1 MYYFINFGWD
11 YYGVF
16 LFIIVLMF
24 LVALGDYLEKILS
37 WVKLQWKEASPL
49 KKIYIAFAG
58 VIGFA
63 LFVLFFVLYS
73 QLILIPFSL
82 SSITISDL
90 NAGFALA
97 FLGTITG
104 GVAIFTGFIAI
115 LRTEINERQSQ
126 AAESRSQAAH
136 DQNEIAKRLNDL
148 TEQNNDLIER
158 QNDLTERK
166 NDLAEQQNKLTTEG
180 RKTTERQADVA
191 EKQAKIAEKQ
201 AAAAEKQADTAE
213 KGFLD
218 GRFNNAIEGL
228 GKNNKKGEPI
238 LEIRIAALYILEGI
252 AQKNI
257 SDHIRIME
265 TLCAYIQQNSPRD
278 IEKETQNVSK
288 PLRTDIQVALNIIGR
303 HYSWSENKKRM
314 KIELDQKY
322 YITLWDC
329 NLDGASFSDGNFN
342 NARFNRSNLRNANF
356 SHTKLVD
363 ARFPRTNLRNAMF
376 FNTDMSDVKIRY
388 ANLSNAKIHG
398 TNMSNAA
405 TDYLYAY
412 TADFSDNTNIT
423 QEQIDVMY
431 CGIGVKIPN
440 GLTRPDHWTEDN
452 LSYADFMETYREWL
466 KRNGKKLEN
475 DPYIG

>member
-136 DQNEIAKRLNDL
+136 DQNEITKRQNDL
-148 TEQNNDLIER
+148 NER
-158 QNDLTERK
+158 QNDLI
-166 NDLAEQQNKLTTEG
+166 EQQNTIYTEQNRLTTAG
-180 RKTTERQADVA
+180 SKTTERQADVA

-201 AAAAEKQADTAE
+201 ADAAKKQADTAE
-213 KGFLD
+213 KGLLD
-218 GRFNNAIEGL
+218 DRFNKAIERL
-228 GKNNKKGEPI
+228 GANNEKGEPI
-238 LEIRIAALYILEGI
+238 LEMRVGALYVLERIAQE
-252 AQKNI
+252 NI

-265 TLCAYIQQNSPRD
+265 MFCTYIQQNSPRD
-278 IEKETQNVSK
+278 IKNEPEDDLK
-288 PLRTDIQVALNIIGR
+288 PLRTDIQTALTIIGQR
-303 HYSWSENKKRM
+303 DRWPENKKRL

-322 YITLWDC
+322 WIDLRNC
-329 NLDGASFSDGNFN
+329 NLHGARFNTGNFN
-342 NARFNRSNLRNANF
+342 NARFNRSNLSNTAF
-356 SHTKLVD
+356 SHTRLVD
-363 ARFPRTNLRNAMF
+363 ARFLRTNLRNAMF
-376 FNTDMSDVKIRY
+376 FNTDMTDVKIRY
-388 ANLSNAKIHG
+388 ANLTYAKIHD
-398 TNMSNAA
+398 TDMSNAA
-405 TDYLYAY
+405 TDYLYAHI
-412 TADFSDNTNIT
+412 ADFSGNTNIIT

-431 CGIGVKIPN
+431 CGIGVEIPN

-466 KRNGKKLEN
+466 KRNGRKREN
-475 DPYIG
+475 DPYIR